1 MRCFFKSPF
10 PSKLNEFKVKID
22 FHWVFLLANKD
33 FNSPIIAPLKLTGLA
48 GRDPPGGGRPP
59 GGPPGG
65 GGPPPGDPPGGGGPP
80 PGGPPGGGGALL
92 GAVGAAMTGAAPV
105 PLVLSAETSLFIELI
120 RDSNVEIL

>member
-1 MRCFFKSPF
+1 VKVRCFFKTPF

-48 GRDPPGGGRPP
+48 GRGPP
-59 GGPPGG
+59 GPPGG
-65 GGPPPGDPPGGGGPP
+65 GGPPGGP
-80 PGGPPGGGGALL
+80 PGGPLGGPPGGPAEGGGALL